1 MEFKLFKNQTRFKI
15 ALALI
20 DKPEGLSIME
30 LNELLDDVAQATLY
44 RHVNAMHEDKLL
56 KIVKTKKQR
65 FGVENF
71 YAIDSKGYK
80 IDEVEWSNASYDDKV
95 DFVSYYFMFVLQS
108 YQSYLKSNG
117 KNDDRT
123 TFSITKLNLK
133 DDEFEN
139 FQSDLN
145 ELISKYYNGRQSKD
159 KKERMISLVIV
170 P

>member
-15 ALALI
+15 ALTLI
-20 DKPEGLSIME
+20 DKPGGLSIME
-30 LNELLDDVAQATLY
+30 MNELLDDVAQATLY
-44 RHVNAMHEDKLL
+44 RHVNAMHKDKLL

-65 FGVENF
+65 SGVENF

-80 IDEVEWSNASYDDKV
+80 IDDVEWAEASYDDKV
-95 DFVSYYFMFVLQS
+95 EFVSYYFMFVLQS
-108 YQSYLKSNG
+108 YQNYLKYNG
-117 KNDDRT
+117 TNDDRT
-123 TFSITKLNLK
+123 TFSISKLKLD

-145 ELISKYYNGRQSKD
+145 ELINKYYNVGQSKE
-159 KKERMISLVIV
+159 KRERMISLVIV